1 MSNSFT
7 NSSNSSSNAFNNLT
21 NLSTNVEPTDS
32 PIWICPTAWPTTSPA
47 YPKTPTISLFPKTS
61 PTPPSSSE
69 ISDSNWFCPSLKPC
83 NEKQNGNFLKMCVKS
98 VRQRNLCAW
107 EGVKSSFVYGDVRK
121 RDQIIDL
128 SDGVE
133 VPLGISAR
141 RVLGKLIIA
150 DFTLLTVLFSIVLM
164 FCESWIFNLEK
175 VQAQKFLELFPEWL
189 HFSQEL

>member
-1 MSNSFT
+1 M
-7 NSSNSSSNAFNNLT
+7 
-21 NLSTNVEPTDS
+21 
-32 PIWICPTAWPTTSPA
+32 
-47 YPKTPTISLFPKTS
+47 
-61 PTPPSSSE
+61 
-69 ISDSNWFCPSLKPC
+69 
-83 NEKQNGNFLKMCVKS
+83 
-98 VRQRNLCAW
+98 
-107 EGVKSSFVYGDVRK
+107 KSSFVYGDVRK

>member
-1 MSNSFT
+1 
-7 NSSNSSSNAFNNLT
+7 
-21 NLSTNVEPTDS
+21 
-32 PIWICPTAWPTTSPA
+32 
-47 YPKTPTISLFPKTS
+47 
-61 PTPPSSSE
+61 
-69 ISDSNWFCPSLKPC
+69 
-83 NEKQNGNFLKMCVKS
+83 
-98 VRQRNLCAW
+98 
-107 EGVKSSFVYGDVRK
+107 VKSSFVYGDVRK

>member
-1 MSNSFT
+1 LDN
-7 NSSNSSSNAFNNLT
+7 
-21 NLSTNVEPTDS
+21 
-32 PIWICPTAWPTTSPA
+32 
-47 YPKTPTISLFPKTS
+47 YK
-61 PTPPSSSE
+61 
-69 ISDSNWFCPSLKPC
+69 
-83 NEKQNGNFLKMCVKS
+83 
-98 VRQRNLCAW
+98 
-107 EGVKSSFVYGDVRK
+107 GVKSSFVYGDVRK

>member
-1 MSNSFT
+1 LDN
-7 NSSNSSSNAFNNLT
+7 
-21 NLSTNVEPTDS
+21 
-32 PIWICPTAWPTTSPA
+32 
-47 YPKTPTISLFPKTS
+47 YK
-61 PTPPSSSE
+61 
-69 ISDSNWFCPSLKPC
+69 
-83 NEKQNGNFLKMCVKS
+83 
-98 VRQRNLCAW
+98 
-107 EGVKSSFVYGDVRK
+107 GVKSSFVYGDVRK

-150 DFTLLTVLFSIVLM
+150 DFTLLNVLFSIVLM